1 MKGKTCYHP
10 SPFILALSS
19 FHFILHTLTYQLFAT
34 TPKAMETILT
44 DELHALGIKNIKA
57 TLAGVA
63 FQGDLETA
71 YRACLWSRTANRI
84 LLVLSS
90 FEVKSQEDLYN
101 GVQKID
107 WFDHINPED
116 SFAVSFSAK
125 NSEAI
130 NNTHFGALKVKDAI
144 VDQMRD
150 KFKTRP
156 SINTEQPNIRIN
168 VYLNGESA
176 QLSLDLSGESLHR
189 RGYRDVS
196 IQAPMKENLAAAML
210 LRSGWPDIAKR
221 QGALID
227 PMCGSGTLLLEAAMI
242 AADYAPGLLREY
254 FGFIGWKKHDAQC
267 WKKLKAEA
275 EQRKQIGLKNLPV
288 IVGFDQNRNTVHTAL
303 AHVANAGLQN
313 KIHIER
319 RDIEDAEPAESWN
332 PGLVICNPPYGERL
346 GDEQETAELYK
357 KFGATLK
364 NHFVGWKSAMI
375 ISNPELGFRLGL
387 RSQKPITLFNGALE
401 CKLLRFDIK
410 ESNFFI
416 PKART
421 QDERI
426 AQVTE
431 ISKAQ
436 EQRIANDIQT
446 NSPLEKAKI
455 ALTTPVLPLV
465 ENFHDSVTPDHSQT
479 IALADSPSLNAEMFA
494 NRLKKNLK
502 KLSAWVKQNQIT
514 CYRVYDADL
523 PEYAVAVDIY
533 QGEQTWVNVQEYEP
547 PKTIDQHKADQRLA
561 ALLVEIPRVL
571 GVNREQVLLKIR
583 RKQKS
588 TDQYEKHDD
597 QGRFQIVQEGGCK
610 LLVNFEDY
618 LDTGLFLD
626 HRPIRLMIQKQAQGK
641 SFLNLFAY
649 TGSATVHA
657 AMGGARSTT
666 TVDMSNTYLNWAKKN
681 MALNENKGEHEF
693 IQADC
698 LEWLSTEAE
707 QANRQYDLIFLDPP
721 TFSNSKR
728 MEGVFDI
735 QIDHVQLINNAV
747 SLLSPGG
754 VLYFSTNFRR
764 FKIDKTALSDYIVED
779 ISAATIPEDFA
790 RNPKIHYC
798 WRIKE

>member
-1 MKGKTCYHP
+1 MP
-10 SPFILALSS
+10 
-19 FHFILHTLTYQLFAT
+19 TYQLFAT

-44 DELHALGIKNIKA
+44 DELQALGVNNIKA

-90 FEVKSQEDLYN
+90 FEVKTQEDLYN

-107 WFDHINPED
+107 WFEHINPED

-125 NSEAI
+125 NSAAI

-144 VDQMRD
+144 VDQMRAR
-150 KFKTRP
+150 FQTRP

-168 VYLNGESA
+168 VYLNGENA

-196 IQAPMKENLAAAML
+196 IKAPMKENLAAAML
-210 LRSGWPDIAKR
+210 LRSGWPQIAKQ
-221 QGALID
+221 QGSLID
-227 PMCGSGTLLLEAAMI
+227 PMCGSGTLLLEGAMI
-242 AADYAPGLLREY
+242 AADYAPGLLRDY
-254 FGFIGWKKHDAQC
+254 FGFTGWKKHDAQC
-267 WKKLKAEA
+267 WKKLRAEA
-275 EQRKQIGLKNLPV
+275 EQRKKIGLEKLPV
-288 IVGFDQNRNTVHTAL
+288 IVGFDQNRHTVNTAL
-303 AHVANAGLQN
+303 AHIANAGLQN
-313 KIHIER
+313 KIHVER
-319 RDIEDAEPAESWN
+319 RDIEDAEPAESWK
-332 PGLVICNPPYGERL
+332 PGLLICNPPYGERL

-357 KFGATLK
+357 KFGESLK
-364 NHFVGWKSAMI
+364 AHFIGWKAAMI

-401 CKLLRFDIK
+401 CKLLRLDIE

-416 PKART
+416 PKAKT
-421 QDERI
+421 QEERI
-426 AQVTE
+426 AQAIETGK
-431 ISKAQ
+431 IQ
-436 EQRIANDIQT
+436 EQRIAQATQT
-446 NSPLEKAKI
+446 K
-455 ALTTPVLPLV
+455 TTPQP
-465 ENFHDSVTPDHSQT
+465 ETTSADT
-479 IALADSPSLNAEMFA
+479 LAEQDVSELGAEMFA

-502 KLSAWVKQNQIT
+502 KLSNWAKQNRIT

-533 QGEQTWVNVQEYEP
+533 QGEACRSQLTPLAYIPVGDQTWINVQEYEP
-547 PKTIDQHKADQRLA
+547 PKSIDQHKADQRLA
-561 ALLVEIPRVL
+561 GLLAEIPRVL
-571 GVNREQVLLKIR
+571 GVNREQVFLKIR

-597 QGRFQIVQEGGCK
+597 QGRFHIIEEGGCK

-626 HRPIRLMIQKQAQGK
+626 HRPIRMLIQKQAKDK

-657 AMGGARSTT
+657 AMGGAKSTT
-666 TVDMSNTYLNWAKKN
+666 TVDMSNTYINWAKKN
-681 MALNENKGEHEF
+681 MALNANEGAHEF

-698 LEWLSTEAE
+698 LEWLAAEA
-707 QANRQYDLIFLDPP
+707 QLANRHYDLIFLDPP

-728 MEGVFDI
+728 MDAVFDI
-735 QIDHVQLINNAV
+735 QNDHVQLINNAI

-764 FKIDKTALSDYIVED
+764 FKIDKQALSDLIVED

-798 WRIKE
+798 WRIQE

>member
-1 MKGKTCYHP
+1 MP
-10 SPFILALSS
+10 
-19 FHFILHTLTYQLFAT
+19 TYQLFAT

-44 DELHALGIKNIKA
+44 DELRALGITHTKA

-90 FEVKSQEDLYN
+90 FEVKSQQDLYN
-101 GVQKID
+101 GIQKID
-107 WFDHINPED
+107 WFEHMNPED

-144 VDQMRD
+144 VDQMRE
-150 KFKTRP
+150 KFQIRP

-168 VYLNGESA
+168 VYLNGETA

-189 RGYRDVS
+189 RGYRDVN
-196 IQAPMKENLAAAML
+196 IKAPMKENLAAAML
-210 LRSGWPDIAKR
+210 LRSGWPQIAKQ
-221 QGALID
+221 QGSLID
-227 PMCGSGTLLLEAAMI
+227 PMCGSGTLLLEGAMI
-242 AADYAPGLLREY
+242 AADYAPGLLRDY
-254 FGFIGWKKHDAQC
+254 FGFTGWKKHDPEC
-267 WKKLKAEA
+267 WKKLRAEA
-275 EQRKQIGLKNLPV
+275 EQRKKIGLEKLPV
-288 IVGFDQNRNTVHTAL
+288 IVGFDQNRHTVNTAL
-303 AHVANAGLQN
+303 AHVANAGLQH
-313 KIHIER
+313 KIHVER
-319 RDIEDAEPAESWN
+319 RDIEDAEPAESWK
-332 PGLVICNPPYGERL
+332 PGLLICNPPYGERL

-357 KFGATLK
+357 KFGNTLK
-364 NHFVGWKSAMI
+364 AHFTGWKAAMI
-375 ISNPELGFRLGL
+375 ISNPELGFRLGI

-401 CKLLRFDIK
+401 CKLLRLDI
-410 ESNFFI
+410 EERNFFI
-416 PKART
+416 PKARS
-421 QDERI
+421 QEERI

-436 EQRIANDIQT
+436 EQRTAQST
-446 NSPLEKAKI
+446 ETRP
-455 ALTTPVLPLV
+455 TPQVAATGIP
-465 ENFHDSVTPDHSQT
+465 
-479 IALADSPSLNAEMFA
+479 ADSEANEQKELSLSYKDVEKERELGAVSFA

-502 KLSAWVKQNQIT
+502 KLSKWAKQKHIS

-533 QGEQTWVNVQEYEP
+533 QGAQTWIIVQEYQP
-547 PKTIDQHKADQRLA
+547 PKSIDQHKADQRLA
-561 ALLVEIPRVL
+561 GLLAEIPRVL
-571 GVNREQVLLKIR
+571 NVPSDQVFLKIR

-588 TDQYEKHDD
+588 TDQYEKHGD
-597 QGRFQIVQEGGCK
+597 QGIFHTIEEGGCK

-626 HRPIRLMIQKQAQGK
+626 HRPIRMMIQQQAK
-641 SFLNLFAY
+641 DKTFLNLFAY

-657 AMGGARSTT
+657 AMGGAVSTT
-666 TVDMSNTYLNWAKKN
+666 TVDMSNTYINWAKNN
-681 MALNENKGEHEF
+681 MALNINPGKHEF

-698 LEWLSTEAE
+698 LEWLATEAE
-707 QANRQYDLIFLDPP
+707 QPSKHYDLIFLDPP

-728 MEGVFDI
+728 MDEPFDI
-735 QIDHVQLINNAV
+735 QNDHVQLINNAV

-764 FKIDKTALSDYIVED
+764 FKIDKQALSDLIVED
-779 ISAATIPEDFA
+779 ITAATIPEDFV